1 MRQGVHFIFII
12 QIIFNLCYAENLGN
26 FGPME
31 NNSEINKRDLLG
43 IFENM
48 FEQRVES

>member
-1 MRQGVHFIFII
+1 MRLGARFIFMIEV
-12 QIIFNLCYAENLGN
+12 IFNLCYAENFGN
-26 FGPME
+26 FRPVE
-31 NNSEINKRDLLG
+31 KNFEINKRDLLG